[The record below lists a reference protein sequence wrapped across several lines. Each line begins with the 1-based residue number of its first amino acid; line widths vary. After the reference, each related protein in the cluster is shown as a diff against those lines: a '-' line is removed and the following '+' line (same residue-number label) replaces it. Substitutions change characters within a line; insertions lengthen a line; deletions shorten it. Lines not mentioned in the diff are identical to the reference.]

1 MCISARIYNHNNPE
15 SKLAL
20 LLRHFYCCNAVKGQD
35 WCGEQTGSCCER
47 EGWGAGGRPRPCCQC
62 QLGGVQHRSWG
73 AAGDWVVAAEL
84 SQCSTLTLS
93 QFGHTETCG
102 SASQQCKPG
111 VLLLQAKSGRRRAV
125 STTARLSRALALCQ
139 AWLCTF

>member
-1 MCISARIYNHNNPE
+1 MLLKGRIGVVSKQARAA
-15 SKLAL
+15 SGK
-20 LLRHFYCCNAVKGQD
+20 
-35 WCGEQTGSCCER
+35 
-47 EGWGAGGRPRPCCQC
+47 AGGLVGDPVPAASAS
-62 QLGGVQHRSWG
+62 LGGVQHRSWG
-73 AAGDWVVAAEL
+73 AAGDWVVATEL

-139 AWLCTF
+139 ARLCTF